1 MFCRDQGSAGAEIV
15 RKRPPSVKILYAA
28 ATRFR
33 YSRGMDFVYALEM
46 LGTAAFAVSG
56 ALAASRQRMDIFGF
70 CVLALMPAV
79 GGGTIRDIIIDR
91 VPVFWVSDNR
101 YVAIAIIAALV
112 VFFAPHPKPGGRKQ
126 LLIWADALGLALFAA
141 LGTEI
146 SLQHDTGPLVAVM
159 LGVTTAV
166 TGGMIR
172 DVICNEVPLI
182 LSREIYATAA
192 FAASLVYVLVDRI
205 GMGDNLSLTAGVIAG
220 LAVRGLAITYNWSLP
235 SFGANRR

>member
-1 MFCRDQGSAGAEIV
+1 MS
-15 RKRPPSVKILYAA
+15 L
-28 ATRFR
+28 
-33 YSRGMDFVYALEM
+33 VYTLEM
-46 LGTAAFAVSG
+46 LGTAAFAISG
-56 ALAASRQRMDIFGF
+56 ALAASRKRMDIFGF

-101 YVAIAIIAALV
+101 YIAVAVIAALV
-112 VFFAPHPKPGGRKQ
+112 VFFAPHRKPGSRRR

-141 LGTEI
+141 LGTEVC
-146 SLQHDTGPLVAVM
+146 LQHNTGPLVAVM

-192 FAASLVYVLVDRI
+192 FAASLAYVLADTLALGGSV
-205 GMGDNLSLTAGVIAG
+205 SLAAGVITGFAI
-220 LAVRGLAITYNWSLP
+220 RGLSILYDWSLP
-235 SFGANRR
+235 SFGANRS

>member
-1 MFCRDQGSAGAEIV
+1 MS
-15 RKRPPSVKILYAA
+15 
-28 ATRFR
+28 
-33 YSRGMDFVYALEM
+33 FVYSLEM

-56 ALAASRQRMDIFGF
+56 ALAASRKRMDIFGF

-101 YVAIAIIAALV
+101 YIAVAIIAALV
-112 VFFAPHPKPGGRKQ
+112 VFFAPHRKPGGRRQ
-126 LLIWADALGLALFAA
+126 LLVWADALGLALFAA

-146 SLQHDTGPLVAVM
+146 CLQHDTGPLVAVM

-172 DVICNEVPLI
+172 DVICNEIPLI

-192 FAASLVYVLVDRI
+192 FAASMAYVLADR
-205 GMGDNLSLTAGVIAG
+205 MAVGDNAALTISVVTG
-220 LAVRGLAITYNWSLP
+220 LVVRGLAILYNWSLP
-235 SFGANRR
+235 SFGASRR

>member
-1 MFCRDQGSAGAEIV
+1 MSL
-15 RKRPPSVKILYAA
+15 S
-28 ATRFR
+28 
-33 YSRGMDFVYALEM
+33 FVYSLEL

-56 ALAASRQRMDIFGF
+56 ALAASRKRMDIFGF

-101 YVAIAIIAALV
+101 YVAVALIAALI
-112 VFFAPHPKPGGRKQ
+112 VFFAPHRRAGSRRQ
-126 LLIWADALGLALFAA
+126 VLVWADALGLSLFAA

-146 SLQHDTGPLVAVM
+146 CLQHNTGPLVAVM

-172 DVICNEVPLI
+172 DVICNEIPLI

-192 FAASLVYVLVDRI
+192 FAASLAYVLADKLAL
-205 GMGDNLSLTAGVIAG
+205 GNNLALTFGVVTGFVI
-220 LAVRGLAITYNWSLP
+220 RGLAIVYNWSLP
-235 SFGANRR
+235 SFGATKD

>member
-1 MFCRDQGSAGAEIV
+1 MS
-15 RKRPPSVKILYAA
+15 
-28 ATRFR
+28 
-33 YSRGMDFVYALEM
+33 FVYSLEM

-56 ALAASRQRMDIFGF
+56 AMAASRKRMDIFGF

-101 YVAIAIIAALV
+101 YVLVAIIAALV
-112 VFFAPHPKPGGRKQ
+112 VFFAPYRGPGSRQKV
-126 LLIWADALGLALFAA
+126 LIWADALGLALFAA

-146 SLQHDTGPLVAVM
+146 CLQHDTGPLVAIM

-172 DVICNEVPLI
+172 DVICNEIPLI

-192 FAASLVYVLVDRI
+192 FVASLSYVVADR
-205 GMGDNLSLTAGVIAG
+205 MALGDNTSLTIGVITG
-220 LAVRGLAITYNWSLP
+220 LAVRGLAIVYNWSLP
-235 SFGANRR
+235 SFGANKL

>member
-1 MFCRDQGSAGAEIV
+1 MSLVF
-15 RKRPPSVKILYAA
+15 
-28 ATRFR
+28 T
-33 YSRGMDFVYALEM
+33 LEM
-46 LGTAAFAVSG
+46 LGTAAFAISG
-56 ALAASRQRMDIFGF
+56 ALAASRKRMDIFGF

-101 YVAIAIIAALV
+101 YIAIAVIAALV
-112 VFFAPHPKPGGRKQ
+112 VFFAPHRKPGSRRQ

-141 LGTEI
+141 LGTEVC
-146 SLQHDTGPLVAVM
+146 LQHNTGPLVAVM

-192 FAASLVYVLVDRI
+192 FAASLAYVLAD
-205 GMGDNLSLTAGVIAG
+205 SLALGGSVSLAAGVITGFAI
-220 LAVRGLAITYNWSLP
+220 RGLSILFNWSLP
-235 SFGANRR
+235 SFGANRS

>member
-1 MFCRDQGSAGAEIV
+1 MS
-15 RKRPPSVKILYAA
+15 
-28 ATRFR
+28 
-33 YSRGMDFVYALEM
+33 FVYTLEM

-56 ALAASRQRMDIFGF
+56 ALAASRKRMDIFGF

-91 VPVFWVSDNR
+91 VPVFWVADNR
-101 YVAIAIIAALV
+101 YIAVAIIAALV
-112 VFFAPHPKPGGRKQ
+112 VFFAPHRRPGIRREI
-126 LLIWADALGLALFAA
+126 LVWTDALGLALFAA

-146 SLQHDTGPLVAVM
+146 CLQYDTGPLVAVM

-172 DVICNEVPLI
+172 DIICNEIPLI

-192 FAASLVYVLVDRI
+192 FAASLAFVAADHL
-205 GMGDNLSLTAGVIAG
+205 NLSDNASLAIAVATG
-220 LAVRGLAITYNWSLP
+220 LLIRGLAIIYNWSLP
-235 SFGANRR
+235 SFGASRD

>member
-1 MFCRDQGSAGAEIV
+1 MS
-15 RKRPPSVKILYAA
+15 
-28 ATRFR
+28 
-33 YSRGMDFVYALEM
+33 FVYSLEM

-56 ALAASRQRMDIFGF
+56 ALAASRKRMDIFGF

-101 YVAIAIIAALV
+101 YVAVAIIAALV
-112 VFFAPHPKPGGRKQ
+112 VFFAPHRRPGIRREI
-126 LLIWADALGLALFAA
+126 LVWADALGLALFAA

-146 SLQHDTGPLVAVM
+146 CLQHDTGPLVAVM

-172 DVICNEVPLI
+172 DVICNEIPLI

-192 FAASLVYVLVDRI
+192 FAASLAFVAADKL
-205 GMGDNLSLTAGVIAG
+205 GLGENPSLALAVVTG
-220 LAVRGLAITYNWSLP
+220 LLVRGLAIVYNWSLP
-235 SFGANRR
+235 SFGATRN

>member
-1 MFCRDQGSAGAEIV
+1 
-15 RKRPPSVKILYAA
+15 
-28 ATRFR
+28 
-33 YSRGMDFVYALEM
+33 MDFSIVYTLEM

-56 ALAASRQRMDIFGF
+56 ALAASRKNMDIFGF

-91 VPVFWVSDNR
+91 SPVFWIADNR
-101 YVAIAIIAALV
+101 YVAVAIIAALV
-112 VFFAPHPKPGGRKQ
+112 VFFTTYRPGSRRRI
-126 LLIWADALGLALFAA
+126 LVWMDALGLALFAA

-146 SLQHDTGPLVAVM
+146 CLDFETGPLVAVM

-172 DVICNEVPLI
+172 DVICNEIPLI

-192 FAASLVYVLVDRI
+192 FAAAVCYVLADKAGFVDQ
-205 GMGDNLSLTAGVIAG
+205 LSLLIAVAVG
-220 LAVRGLAITYNWSLP
+220 FAVRALAIVYDWSLP
-235 SFGANRR
+235 SFGMHKKR

>member
-1 MFCRDQGSAGAEIV
+1 MN
-15 RKRPPSVKILYAA
+15 L
-28 ATRFR
+28 
-33 YSRGMDFVYALEM
+33 VYTLEM

-56 ALAASRQRMDIFGF
+56 ALAASRKRMDIFGF

-112 VFFAPHPKPGGRKQ
+112 VFFAPHRKPGGRRR

-146 SLQHDTGPLVAVM
+146 CLAHDTGALVAVM

-172 DVICNEVPLI
+172 DVICNEIPLI

-192 FAASLVYVLVDRI
+192 FAASLAYVLADRLALGDGVALGI
-205 GMGDNLSLTAGVIAG
+205 GVVTG
-220 LAVRGLAITYNWSLP
+220 LVVRGLAIVFNWSLP
-235 SFGANRR
+235 SFGSER

>member
-1 MFCRDQGSAGAEIV
+1 MS
-15 RKRPPSVKILYAA
+15 
-28 ATRFR
+28 
-33 YSRGMDFVYALEM
+33 FVYTLEM

-56 ALAASRQRMDIFGF
+56 ALAASRKRMDIFGF

-101 YVAIAIIAALV
+101 YIAVAIIAALV
-112 VFFAPHPKPGGRKQ
+112 VFFAPHRRPGIRRE
-126 LLIWADALGLALFAA
+126 LLVWADALGLALFAA

-146 SLQHDTGPLVAVM
+146 CLQYETGPLVAVM

-172 DVICNEVPLI
+172 DVICNEIPLI

-192 FAASLVYVLVDRI
+192 FAASLAFVAADK
-205 GMGDNLSLTAGVIAG
+205 LSFSGNTSLAIAVVTG
-220 LAVRGLAITYNWSLP
+220 LLIRGLAIVYNWSLP
-235 SFGANRR
+235 SFGTTRD

>member
-1 MFCRDQGSAGAEIV
+1 MS
-15 RKRPPSVKILYAA
+15 
-28 ATRFR
+28 
-33 YSRGMDFVYALEM
+33 FVYTLEM

-56 ALAASRQRMDIFGF
+56 ALAASRKRMDIFGF

-101 YVAIAIIAALV
+101 YIAVAIIAALV
-112 VFFAPHPKPGGRKQ
+112 IFFAPHRKPGGRRQ
-126 LLIWADALGLALFAA
+126 LLVWADALGLALFAA

-146 SLQHDTGPLVAVM
+146 CLQHNTGPLVAVM

-172 DVICNEVPLI
+172 DVICNEIPLI

-192 FAASLVYVLVDRI
+192 FAASLAYVLADRLAL
-205 GMGDNLSLTAGVIAG
+205 GDNVALTVSVVIG
-220 LAVRGLAITYNWSLP
+220 LAVRGLAIVYNWSLP
-235 SFGANRR
+235 SFGASKN

>member
-1 MFCRDQGSAGAEIV
+1 MS
-15 RKRPPSVKILYAA
+15 
-28 ATRFR
+28 
-33 YSRGMDFVYALEM
+33 FVYTLEL

-56 ALAASRQRMDIFGF
+56 ALAASRKGMDIFGF

-91 VPVFWVSDNR
+91 LPVFWVGDNR
-101 YVAIAIIAALV
+101 YVAVAIIAALV
-112 VFFAPHPKPGGRKQ
+112 IFFAPHRKPGRRRQ

-141 LGTEI
+141 LGTEVC
-146 SLQHDTGPLVAVM
+146 LQHNTGPLVAVM

-172 DVICNEVPLI
+172 DVICNEIPLI

-192 FAASLVYVLVDRI
+192 FAASLGYVLA
-205 GMGDNLSLTAGVIAG
+205 DNLALGANLALTIGVVTGFAI
-220 LAVRGLAITYNWSLP
+220 RGLAIIYKWSLP
-235 SFGANRR
+235 PFGSSR